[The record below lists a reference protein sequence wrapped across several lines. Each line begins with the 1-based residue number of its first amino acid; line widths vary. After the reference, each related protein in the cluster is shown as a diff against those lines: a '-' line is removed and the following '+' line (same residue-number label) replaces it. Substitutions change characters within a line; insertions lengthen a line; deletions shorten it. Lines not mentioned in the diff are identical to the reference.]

1 MGPGAE
7 GEEVVCLQ
15 LVGCR
20 RPEAL
25 VLLLGLMSVSAQKP
39 APPNMQCLAKLD
51 KTVCSAHT
59 EAWIVVGLLG
69 LKLRCGSEAPEE
81 G

>member
-25 VLLLGLMSVSAQKP
+25 VPLLGLMSVSAQKP

-51 KTVCSAHT
+51 KTVLCTHRSLDCGRS
-59 EAWIVVGLLG
+59 VGV
-69 LKLRCGSEAPEE
+69 KAEMW
-81 G
+81 